1 MVTIDGL
8 QMAIKYPTSG
18 GQTCNQ
24 EAAVWWTLKE
34 VVSNG
39 INVSRGQESGLH
51 SVQLCAKYRQGSPMK
66 PLPMKT
72 IYIYIVNKC
81 TRAWEKDL
89 VNKCLD
95 FLSTDEAIWLVT
107 SSCGIVYLSPSFS
120 PQSRCVL
127 LDLEWLASSPPQ
139 TNNQSS
145 GTLQSTVWLGYGCQ
159 STRSVSVAV

>member
-34 VVSNG
+34 AVSNG
-39 INVSRGQESGLH
+39 INVSRGQESSLR

-72 IYIYIVNKC
+72 IYIYIVNKS

-95 FLSTDEAIWLVT
+95 FLSTNEAI
-107 SSCGIVYLSPSFS
+107 
-120 PQSRCVL
+120 
-127 LDLEWLASSPPQ
+127 
-139 TNNQSS
+139 
-145 GTLQSTVWLGYGCQ
+145 
-159 STRSVSVAV
+159 